1 MKLCIKLRI
10 LILQTVQCTQCV
22 HLHTGEKCIDAH
34 SAYDSAFLFLSSAG
48 CGALVPWWDAV
59 DALMHYI
66 CILEREAVGGRGG
79 KSVPERQ
86 CCDLD
91 YQ

>member
-48 CGALVPWWDAV
+48 CGVVVVVGRSGCINALYLHLGKGSRW
-59 DALMHYI
+59 
-66 CILEREAVGGRGG
+66 VGAGNQSE
-79 KSVPERQ
+79 KVNK
-86 CCDLD
+86 L
-91 YQ
+91 